1 MSKFAI
7 YVCIVGKDGITSM
20 VYLVVSLQ
28 RFILGFI
35 GMLPGL
41 LYNLLVR
48 QDSNMEDK
56 TGTWE
61 RFNVSFS

>member
-1 MSKFAI
+1 MCCKKRWHYKYILLLA
-7 YVCIVGKDGITSM
+7 YK
-20 VYLVVSLQ
+20 

-41 LYNLLVR
+41 LCNLLVR
-48 QDSNMEDK
+48 QDSNMEGK

-61 RFNVSFS
+61 RFNVPF